1 MKHSALLLTF
11 IFIVPVCI
19 LRGQN
24 RSIQFVEK
32 PFAEIISIAKKQKKM
47 VFLDAYTTWCGPCKW
62 IATKIFSN
70 DTIADFYNK
79 EFICC
84 HFDMEKGEGLE
95 LARRYQVKAYP
106 TLLFINSEGQVIHL
120 RVGAPRKVQDYID
133 MAHLAMTPGAGY
145 TWYMEQY
152 RQGNRDPQFMLQY
165 FDRLQGA
172 YQPVNEPLKQYF
184 DAVPEAEIFNK
195 VNWKIFEL
203 YSWDMDSRVFQLA
216 LKNKPGLDSQY
227 TPAIVNAKIN
237 GVFAQALYTLS
248 RSRNFNEAS
257 YDTLK
262 QKILN
267 SGVEGAS
274 QIIENFEST
283 MMKH

>member
-1 MKHSALLLTF
+1 MKHPALLLIF
-11 IFIVPVCI
+11 IFIFPVCS
-19 LRGQN
+19 LRSQN

-32 PFAEIISIAKKQKKM
+32 PFIEIISIAKKQNKM
-47 VFLDAYTTWCGPCKW
+47 IFMDAYTTWCGPCKW
-62 IATKIFSN
+62 IAAKIFTN

-95 LARRYQVKAYP
+95 LAVKYQVQAYP
-106 TLLFINSEGQVIHL
+106 TLLFINPEGQVVHL

-133 MAHLAMTPGAGY
+133 MAHVAKTPGAGY
-145 TWYMEQY
+145 TAYMEQY

-184 DAVPEAEIFNK
+184 DAVPEAEIFDK
-195 VNWKIFEL
+195 INWKIFEL
-203 YSWDMDSRVFQLA
+203 YSWDVDSRIFQLA
-216 LKNKPGLDSQY
+216 LKNKPKLDSLY
-227 TPAIVNAKIN
+227 TPVIVNTKIN
-237 GVFAQALYTLS
+237 GVFAKALYVLS
-248 RSRNFNEAS
+248 RSRNFNEAN
-257 YDTLK
+257 YNALK

-267 SGVEGAS
+267 SGVDEAPR
-274 QIIENFEST
+274 IIEEFEST
-283 MMKH
+283 MLKH